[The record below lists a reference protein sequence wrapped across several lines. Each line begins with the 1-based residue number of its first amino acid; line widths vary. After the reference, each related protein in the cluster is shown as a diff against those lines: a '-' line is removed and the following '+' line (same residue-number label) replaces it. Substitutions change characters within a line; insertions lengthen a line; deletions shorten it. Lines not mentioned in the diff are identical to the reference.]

1 MADDLFGGER
11 AEEEAEA
18 EDQFDALRSELAVTL
33 AAFADEQ
40 EVDDDLL
47 SFLLLD
53 AAVTQRALAY
63 ALGTEKPSE
72 GGLKI
77 EFDRFGR
84 AFGELLREAKKQA
97 RPMLAH
103 LRQTIAE
110 AERAA
115 DDET

>member
-1 MADDLFGGER
+1 MADDLFGGEQ
-11 AEEEAEA
+11 AEEEA
-18 EDQFDALRSELAVTL
+18 DDLFDALRSELAIAL

-40 EVDDDLL
+40 DVDDDFL

-110 AERAA
+110 AEQAA